1 MIGFCGRVLGAAE
14 ALMLA
19 RPKMR
24 IALLTTDGREVW
36 KDYGTPAPHFGTAV
50 EALMQGFARMPGVEV
65 HVVACA
71 CARVKAPPKLA
82 ANIFFHSLCVPKL
95 GWMRTGYQGCLRAVR
110 NKLKEIQP
118 DVVHGQGTERDCAL
132 CAVFSGFH
140 NVVTIHGNMAEL
152 ARQFGERVGSYGWLA
167 AKLETFT
174 LKRTDGVL
182 CNSAYTEQ
190 LVRARARRIWRVANA
205 VREAFFA
212 PAAAPARSARCTIVN
227 LGVIAP
233 RKRQLE
239 LLDVVRELRQQGLDF
254 EFQFVGD
261 LSPDKNYVSAFCE
274 KIKPM
279 EREGY
284 ARYLGLKTG
293 GELVHLFDGA
303 AGMVH
308 FSPAESFGLAV
319 AEGLAR
325 ELKLFGARVGGVPD
339 IATGVPGA
347 ELFAA
352 DDWRGLTLAI
362 ADWIRSGFP
371 RARGAAEVMRARY
384 HPENIAQRHI
394 EIYQE
399 VLRRVSPK
407 RMSC

>member
-1 MIGFCGRVLGAAE
+1 
-14 ALMLA
+14 MLP

-71 CARVKAPPKLA
+71 CARVNAPPKLA
-82 ANIFFHSLCVPKL
+82 ANVFFHSLFVPKL
-95 GWMRTGYQGCLRAVR
+95 GWMRTGYQGCIRAVR
-110 NKLKEIQP
+110 NKLREIRP
-118 DVVHGQGTERDCAL
+118 DVVHGQGTERDCAI
-132 CAVFSGFH
+132 CAVFSGFP

-190 LVRARARRIWRVANA
+190 LVQPRARRTWRVANA
-205 VREAFFA
+205 LREMFFA
-212 PAAAPARSARCTIVN
+212 PTPALGAGKRCTLLNV
-227 LGVIAP
+227 GVISA

-239 LLDVVRELRQQGLDF
+239 LLEVARDLRQQGLDC
-254 EFQFVGD
+254 EFQFVGNAR
-261 LSPDKNYVSAFCE
+261 PDAGYVSAFLE
-274 KIKPM
+274 RIKPL
-279 EREGY
+279 EREGL
-284 ARYLGLKTG
+284 ACCVGIKTNTD
-293 GELVHLFDGA
+293 LVQLFDQA

-325 ELKLFGARVGGVPD
+325 DLKLFGARVGGVPD
-339 IATGVPGA
+339 IASGVPGA
-347 ELFAA
+347 ELFAV
-352 DDWRGLTLAI
+352 DDWRGLTRAI
-362 ADWIRSGFP
+362 ADWIRSGYP
-371 RARGAAEVMRARY
+371 RARGAADVMRARY
-384 HPENIAQRHI
+384 HPENIARRHV

-399 VLRRVSPK
+399 VLKIVSQK
-407 RMSC
+407 RKGC

>member
-1 MIGFCGRVLGAAE
+1 M
-14 ALMLA
+14 
-19 RPKMR
+19 K
-24 IALLTTDGREVW
+24 IALLTTDGREVC
-36 KDYGTPAPHFGTAV
+36 KDYDTPAPHFGSAPA
-50 EALMQGFARMPGVEV
+50 ALMQGFALMPELEV

-71 CARVKAPPKLA
+71 RAKVDAPPKLA
-82 ANIFFHSLCVPKL
+82 PNILFHSLCVPKI
-95 GWMRTGYQGCLRAVR
+95 GWLSTGYQGCIRAVR
-110 NKLKEIQP
+110 RKLKEIQP
-118 DVVHGQGTERDCAL
+118 DLVHGQGTERDCSIS
-132 CAVFSGFH
+132 AVFSGFP

-152 ARQFGERVGSYGWLA
+152 ARQFRERVGSFHWLTA
-167 AKLETFT
+167 RLENFT
-174 LKRTDGVL
+174 LKRTAGVF

-190 LVRARARRIWRVANA
+190 LVRSRARRTWRVANA

-212 PAAAPARSARCTIVN
+212 PAAAPARSARCTVVN

-239 LLDVVRELRQQGLDF
+239 LLEVVRELRQQRLDF

-261 LSPDKNYVSAFCE
+261 VSSDKNYVSAFRE

-293 GELVHLFDGA
+293 SELVHLFDGA

-325 ELKLFGARVGGVPD
+325 DLKIFGARVGGVPE
-339 IATGVPGA
+339 IAAGVPEA
-347 ELFAA
+347 ELFGV
-352 DDWRGLTLAI
+352 DDWRGLTSAI
-362 ADWIRSGFP
+362 TGWIRRGFP
-371 RARGAAEVMRARY
+371 RAHGAGEVMRARC
-384 HPENIAQRHI
+384 HPKIIAERHV
-394 EIYQE
+394 EIYRD
-399 VLRRVSPK
+399 VLGRS
-407 RMSC
+407 

>member
-1 MIGFCGRVLGAAE
+1 M
-14 ALMLA
+14 
-19 RPKMR
+19 K

-50 EALMQGFARMPGVEV
+50 EALMQGLARMPGVEV
-65 HVVACA
+65 HVVACVR
-71 CARVKAPPKLA
+71 ARVNAPPKLA

-95 GWMRTGYQGCLRAVR
+95 GWMRTGYQGCIRAVR

-118 DVVHGQGTERDCAL
+118 DLVHGQGTERDCAI
-132 CAVFSGFH
+132 CAVFSGFP

-190 LVRARARRIWRVANA
+190 LVQPRARRTWRVANA
-205 VREAFFA
+205 LREMFFA
-212 PAAAPARSARCTIVN
+212 AALAPGGAGRCTLLNV
-227 LGVIAP
+227 GVISA

-239 LLDVVRELRQQGLDF
+239 LLEVARELRQRGLDF

-261 LSPDKNYVSAFCE
+261 ARPDAGYVSAFLE
-274 KIKPM
+274 KIKPL
-279 EREGY
+279 EREGV
-284 ARYLGLKTG
+284 ARCVGLKISSD
-293 GELVHLFDGA
+293 LVQLFDRS

-325 ELKLFGARVGGVPD
+325 DLKLFGARVGGVPD
-339 IATGVPGA
+339 IAAGVPGA
-347 ELFAA
+347 ELFAV

-384 HPENIAQRHI
+384 HPENIAQRHV

-399 VLRRVSPK
+399 VLGSVSQK